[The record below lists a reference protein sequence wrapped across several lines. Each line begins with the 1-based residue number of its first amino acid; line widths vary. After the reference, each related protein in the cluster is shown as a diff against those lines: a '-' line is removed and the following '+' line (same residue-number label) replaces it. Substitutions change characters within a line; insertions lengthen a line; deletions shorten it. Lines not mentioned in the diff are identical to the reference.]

1 MLILFKNSACRIYTY
16 FYLTNKKIKSLGWST
31 WLQKQSTF
39 RKLDRG
45 QNPDLQTKYEQGI
58 CMGVY
63 NGQRKASRCKSHTLL
78 YSWNEYSDWYVKL
91 MNAKQLL
98 DEFFYR
104 DLDFSGYHKKPNLI
118 IAFNFWCFQ
127 FS

>member
-1 MLILFKNSACRIYTY
+1 MEEGSLHLEFGGRDTYLEGSLTEKLIFCYHKYKLNLFKNSAWRIYTY

-45 QNPDLQTKYEQGI
+45 QNHDLHTRYEQDI

-63 NGQRKASRCKSHTLL
+63 KGQRKASRCKTHTLL
-78 YSWNEYSDWYVKL
+78 YSWNEYRDW
-91 MNAKQLL
+91 
-98 DEFFYR
+98 
-104 DLDFSGYHKKPNLI
+104 
-118 IAFNFWCFQ
+118 
-127 FS
+127 